1 MPRVL
6 MLSADFVPRPWSG
19 IGVAVARQA
28 RALAEI
34 GVEVH
39 VVVASRGELPR
50 ADEPGSLH
58 LYRLVRSHFPI
69 DPRGFD
75 WVHVHSLQ
83 LADLALEIRNRF
95 QVKLVCTVHGW
106 PHIEQEG
113 TLDGVRWSR
122 VQQRL
127 LRGCDYV
134 VFLSRAEYDL
144 GVSLVPEVAGR
155 SSIIAHGVPPPTSAA
170 RDRRRGPVV
179 FAGRFAASKGI
190 SLLTETARRLLERGQ
205 VSIVIAGGHGDGPG
219 TAAVAR
225 LAARFPSACLVPG
238 WLETEHLEELFGEAS
253 VVLVPSAYEPFG
265 LVALEAMRMGAP
277 VVAADVGGLRDI
289 VNERSGGRRIDSRDP
304 GVWARAAL
312 ELLDDPET
320 ATALSRRGPAEVA
333 RRFSQSAA
341 AERLVREVYQISPAT
356 LVLPETA
363 RCPELPSS

>member
-1 MPRVL
+1 MLRVL

-39 VVVASRGELPR
+39 VIVSGRPELPR
-50 ADEPGSLH
+50 AKESAPLH
-58 LYRLVRSHFPI
+58 LHGLPRSHFPI
-69 DPRGFD
+69 DPRDFD

-95 QVKLVCTVHGW
+95 PVKLACTVHGW
-106 PHIEQEG
+106 PHVEQEG
-113 TLDGVRWSR
+113 KADGAGWSR

-127 LRGCDYV
+127 LRGCDHV
-134 VFLSRAEYDL
+134 VFLSRAEYEL

-155 SSIIAHGVPPPTSAA
+155 SSIIGHGVAPPAPAA
-170 RDRRRGPVV
+170 AGDRRRGPIV

-190 SLLTETARRLLERGQ
+190 HLLTEAAAQLLERQQ
-205 VSIVIAGGHGDGPG
+205 VSVVIAGGHGDGAG

-225 LAARFPSACLVPG
+225 LAARFQHACHVTG
-238 WLETEHLEELFGEAS
+238 WLEPERLEALFREAS
-253 VVLVPSAYEPFG
+253 LVLVPSAYEPFG

-277 VVAADVGGLRDI
+277 VVAANVGGLRDI
-289 VNERSGGRRIDSRDP
+289 VAERGGGRRIDSRDP
-304 GVWARAAL
+304 GVWTEAVL
-312 ELLDDPET
+312 ELLDDST
-320 ATALSRRGPAEVA
+320 MAAALSRRGPAHVA

-341 AERLVREVYQISPAT
+341 AQRLAHQVYQVS
-356 LVLPETA
+356 
-363 RCPELPSS
+363 